1 MSYDIEIGREGTCET
16 RVDQTMTAAA
26 IGSGAV
32 EGLSTPS
39 MIALMEAA
47 AIRAVGDLP
56 EGQATVGTHVD
67 VRHLAPTP
75 VGMRVVA
82 KAVVSEIEG
91 RRMIF
96 FLTAH
101 DGAGLIGE
109 GTHERYIVRLDGF
122 AERLRDRGGSRT

>member
-1 MSYDIEIGREGTCET
+1 MGDIEIGHEGSIEA

-47 AIRAVGDLP
+47 AIRAVGDVP
-56 EGQATVGTHVD
+56 EGHVSVGTHID

-82 KAVVSEIEG
+82 KAVVSEVEG
-91 RRMIF
+91 RRVVF
-96 FLTAH
+96 SLTAS
-101 DGAGLIGE
+101 DEAGPIGE
-109 GTHERYIVRLDGF
+109 GTHERYIVRLEGF
-122 AERLRDRGGSRT
+122 VERLRDRAGSRT